1 MPLTIL
7 GTNYNY
13 DNTKNITY
21 KGNEVHYVNF
31 EPNFYIA
38 STTGS
43 IANVDGKYQRNVNV
57 QLYAGADSIT
67 LANVN
72 ASSPCDFGIPSYN
85 SSTGVAIVQVTSTL
99 PNVYFTFNLKAK
111 YLNLWVK
118 PYTLT
123 INVDEGISDWSV
135 YRGKSYVGSLTNLYD
150 GDRIYQNDYLYP
162 DAEIEDT
169 ENYRLK
175 ENYAS
180 QEIIVNGETTINLRT
195 SKKITQTISGKTGT
209 TTTSINGITYY
220 PVSGTLN
227 IGLGVSDISITGI
240 NNRYSYNQGTGT
252 LSYTIYGFKKNQNVS
267 ATITYW
273 T

>member
-31 EPNFYIA
+31 EPNFYIE

-43 IANVDGKYQRNVNV
+43 IKTEDGNYQRNVNV
-57 QLYAGADSIT
+57 QLYAGADSII
-67 LANVN
+67 LKNLN
-72 ASSPCDFGIPSYN
+72 ASSPCVFGILSYN
-85 SSTGVAIVQVTSTL
+85 SSTGVAIVPVISTL

-175 ENYAS
+175 ENYVT

-195 SKKITQTISGKTGT
+195 SKKITQTISGKTDKIPI
-209 TTTSINGITYY
+209 SINGITQYLARGKIE
-220 PVSGTLN
+220 V
-227 IGLGVSDISITGI
+227 GLGVSDISITGI
-240 NNRYSYNQGTGT
+240 NNTYSYNEVTGT
-252 LSYTIYGFKKNQNVS
+252 LSYTIYGFKANQNVS